1 VTKKVGSVETFKDDL
16 PPGWSSATIGELVGK
31 NGIFKDGDWVE
42 SKDQDPDGDVRLI
55 QLADIG
61 DGKYRDRSSRFLT
74 YEKAIAL
81 RCTFLEKGDVLV
93 ARMPDP
99 LGRACLFPGDKKKS
113 VTVVDVCVVRP
124 EDKTISKRWLMY
136 FINAP
141 AFRSVVASLQTGS
154 TRKRISR
161 KNLAKISFPVPPSNE
176 QQRIVA
182 EIEKQFSRLDEA
194 VENLKRVKAN
204 LKRYK
209 AAVLKAAVE
218 GKLTEEWRKAKP
230 NVEPADKLLDRIL
243 TERRKKWEQ
252 AELAKMKANGKSP
265 KDDKWKKKYKTPAL
279 PKDVSLPNIPEEWC
293 WVKTEIL
300 AADEDN
306 AICAGPFGTIFKAKD
321 FRPEGIPIIFLRH
334 VAPGK
339 YLTHKPGFMDVKKW
353 EELFQPYSVFGGELL
368 VTKLGEPPGVCAI
381 YPENVGPA
389 MVTPDVIKMSVNDNY
404 INSKYLMHYF
414 NSQVARHFA
423 TGLAFGTTRLRL
435 TLPIFRNLFVPLAPL
450 KEQNLIVDELERIL
464 TVVVSLEEEVR
475 KKLYYAD
482 RLRQAILKKAF
493 SGKLVPQEETADNPP
508 QQKKA
513 I

>member
-1 VTKKVGSVETFKDDL
+1 MALTVPVAEIVKKSNNPLLGKHESWERVQLGQIATVLNGCAFK
-16 PPGWSSATIGELVGK
+16 SAQFTREEGTPLIRIRDVGK
-31 NGIFKDGDWVE
+31 GFTDTNYVGEYDE
-42 SKDQDPDGDVRLI
+42 
-55 QLADIG
+55 
-61 DGKYRDRSSRFLT
+61 KYVV
-74 YEKAIAL
+74 
-81 RCTFLEKGDVLV
+81 EKGDLLIGMDGDFHSGRWSGPQGLLNQRVCKIVLETEDFL
-93 ARMPDP
+93 MSF
-99 LGRACLFPGDKKKS
+99 LEYLLPGYLKAINDVTSS
-113 VTVVDVCVVRP
+113 VTV
-124 EDKTISKRWLMY
+124 KHLSSKSIQEIPL
-136 FINAP
+136 P
-141 AFRSVVASLQTGS
+141 
-154 TRKRISR
+154 
-161 KNLAKISFPVPPSNE
+161 FPPKNE

-218 GKLTEEWRKAKP
+218 GKLTEEWRKANP
-230 NVEPADKLLDRIL
+230 DVEPADKLLDRIL

-252 AELAKMKANGKSP
+252 AELAKMKAKGKEP

-321 FRPEGIPIIFLRH
+321 FRLKGIPIIFLRH